1 MEVLWWLIV
10 VVCGAAGLLF
20 VSMLGRLKHRRQ
32 ELVRRSWEMVE
43 RDRQIEAALEA
54 APDKAK
60 VWAESERSAATPTAV
75 AESEQSA
82 ATPTAVAEP
91 EVVAVAD

>member
-1 MEVLWWLIV
+1 MEVLWWLIA

-32 ELVRRSWEMVE
+32 ELVRCSWEIAE
-43 RDRQIEAALEA
+43 RDRQIKSALEA

-60 VWAESERSAATPTAV
+60 VW

-91 EVVAVAD
+91 EVVTVAD

>member
-1 MEVLWWLIV
+1 LEVLWWLIAA
-10 VVCGAAGLLF
+10 VCGAAGLLF
-20 VSMLGRLKHRRQ
+20 LSMLGRLKHRRQ
-32 ELVRRSWEMVE
+32 ELIRRSWEIAE
-43 RDRQIEAALEA
+43 RDRQIRSALEA

-60 VWAESERSAATPTAV
+60 VWAGSER
-75 AESEQSA
+75 SA

>member
-1 MEVLWWLIV
+1 LDVLWWLIV

-20 VSMLGRLKHRRQ
+20 VSMLGRFKHRRQ
-32 ELVRRSWEMVE
+32 ELLRRGWEIAE

-60 VWAESERSAATPTAV
+60 VWAESERSAATPTD
-75 AESEQSA
+75 
-82 ATPTAVAEP
+82 VAEP

>member
-1 MEVLWWLIV
+1 MEVLWWLIA

-32 ELVRRSWEMVE
+32 ELVRRSWEIAE

-60 VWAESERSAATPTAV
+60 VWAESESA
-75 AESEQSA
+75 QSA